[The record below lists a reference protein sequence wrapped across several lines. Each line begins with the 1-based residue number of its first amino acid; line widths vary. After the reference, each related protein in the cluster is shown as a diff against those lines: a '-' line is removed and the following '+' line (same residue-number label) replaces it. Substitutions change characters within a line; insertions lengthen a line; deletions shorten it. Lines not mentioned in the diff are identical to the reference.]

1 MRYLIQLAYKG
12 TNYNG
17 WQKQL
22 NAKTVQQTLD
32 EKLSML
38 IGTNIETLGCGRT
51 DTGVHASNFYAHFDA
66 EWINDCHDLV
76 YKLNK
81 VLPKDIAIYDLFQV
95 KEDFNARFDALWR
108 EYEYHIIN
116 KPSPFLYET
125 AWLNTRKIDLNAM
138 NEAAQVLFEYLDFEC
153 FSKVHTQVK
162 TFNCKIMKAEW
173 AYIDDHTL
181 VFTIRADRF
190 LRNMVRAIVGTL
202 LDVGYGKISIQEVI
216 NIIESKNRSEAG
228 QSVPACGLS
237 LCQIS
242 YGENNGFKL

>member
-1 MRYLIQLAYKG
+1 MRYLIKLAYKG

-38 IGTNIETLGCGRT
+38 LNETIETLGCGRT
-51 DTGVHASNFYAHFDA
+51 DTGVHASTFYAHFDS
-66 EWINDCHDLV
+66 ELIKDSQDTI

-81 VLPKDIAIYDLFQV
+81 VLPKDIAVYDLFQV

-108 EYEYHIIN
+108 EYEYLIIN
-116 KPSPFLYET
+116 KPNPFLHET
-125 AWLNTRKIDLNAM
+125 TWLNSRKMDIKAM
-138 NEAAQVLFEYLDFEC
+138 NQAAQVLFEYTDFEC

-162 TFNCKIMKAEW
+162 TFHCKIMKAEW
-173 AYIDDHTL
+173 AFKDENTL
-181 VFTIRADRF
+181 VFNIRADRF

-202 LDVGYGKISIQEVI
+202 LEVGYGKISIQDVR

-237 LCQIS
+237 LTQIHYKIS
-242 YGENNGFKL
+242 S

>member
-38 IGTNIETLGCGRT
+38 LGCNIETLGCGRT

-66 EWINDCHDLV
+66 ALIDDCYDIV

-108 EYEYHIIN
+108 EYEYYIIT

-125 AWLNTRKIDLNAM
+125 AWLNSRKIDLIAM
-138 NEAAQVLFEYLDFEC
+138 NEAARVLFDYTDFEC

-173 AYIDDHTL
+173 AFKDKQTL
-181 VFTIRADRF
+181 VLTIRADRF

-202 LDVGYGKISIQEVI
+202 LDVGYGKISIQDVR

-228 QSVPACGLS
+228 QSLPACGLI
-237 LCQIS
+237 LTQIHF
-242 YGENNGFKL
+242 ELNK

>member
-38 IGTNIETLGCGRT
+38 LTQTIETLGCGRT
-51 DTGVHASNFYAHFDA
+51 DTGVHASSFYAHFDS
-66 EWINDCHDLV
+66 ELIKDCPDIV

-81 VLPKDIAIYDLFQV
+81 VLPNDIAIYDLFQV
-95 KEDFNARFDALWR
+95 KDDFNARFDALWR

-116 KPSPFLYET
+116 KSNPFLYET
-125 AWLNTRKIDLNAM
+125 AWLNTRKIDLNTM
-138 NEAAQVLFEYLDFEC
+138 NEAAQVLFDYTDFEC

-173 AYIDDHTL
+173 AYKDENTL

-202 LDVGYGKISIQEVI
+202 LDVGYGKISIQDVR

-237 LCQIS
+237 LTKIH
-242 YGENNGFKL
+242 YELNI

>member
-1 MRYLIQLAYKG
+1 ML
-12 TNYNG
+12 
-17 WQKQL
+17 L
-22 NAKTVQQTLD
+22 NQT
-32 EKLSML
+32 
-38 IGTNIETLGCGRT
+38 IETLGCGRT
-51 DTGVHASNFYAHFDA
+51 DSGVHASNFYAHFDA
-66 EWINDCHDLV
+66 EPINECHDIV

-81 VLPKDIAIYDLFQV
+81 VLPNEIAVYDLFQV
-95 KEDFNARFDALWR
+95 NDDFNARFDALWR

-116 KPSPFLYET
+116 KPNPFLHET
-125 AWLNTRKIDLNAM
+125 AWLNSRKININVM
-138 NEAAQVLFEYLDFEC
+138 NEAAQVLFDYTDFEC
-153 FSKVHTQVK
+153 FSKVHTQVR
-162 TFNCKIMKAEW
+162 TFNCTIMKAEW
-173 AYIDDHTL
+173 VYKDENTL

-202 LDVGYGKISIQEVI
+202 LDVGYGKISIQDVR